1 MHNIQLTGVAYNNS
15 DSVFLINIS
24 AICFIYILDI
34 YVFLSKKLDVN
45 VQVICRY
52 NVTF

>member
-1 MHNIQLTGVAYNNS
+1 MHDIQLTGVAYKHS
-15 DSVFLINIS
+15 GSVFLINLS

-45 VQVICRY
+45 VQVIRRY